1 MLTAFIGLEMSSISS
16 YILASYRRDAPRSN
30 EAAMKYF
37 LLGSFAT
44 AFFLYGIALSFGAT
58 GSTHLDLMTP
68 LANDSSQAPLEDR
81 PRIYLCRPGLQGRR
95 RAVPALDA
103 GRVRRRARAR
113 HRAAFD
119 GSQGR
124 RVRPGA
130 AHSGERRRRRARCG
144 SGRCGWPP
152 RSACLWEI
160 LSAIV
165 QTSVKRMLA
174 YSSIA
179 HAGYILVALTAA
191 AATDHPEAGIAAA
204 LFYLVGYA
212 LVKMGAFLIVA
223 QLGGP
228 GERHVEID
236 DLTGLGRRQ
245 PAMAACFS
253 LFLLSLLGLP
263 ITAGFLGKFYVFNAA
278 LESNLIWLAIL
289 LALNS
294 VIGSYYYLRV
304 IVAMYMREPKQEI
317 AAEPVPWTLSIVLW
331 IAAAGT
337 VYAGLFPARII
348 DFASKAALNI
358 KVGQA
363 SSLSLF
369 VANTQQ
375 KPDRLEAC
383 PTKNGTP
390 SNFRERAACK
400 NQYRN
405 RLLHFGEYDGKR
417 VQRHRLDQHERKQ
430 QRKPDRSRRAGVA
443 SQAFAGRRR
452 GARLSDAASRRGDR
466 HGKARRDGHPVGPA
480 RRAGIAPVCANAAGA
495 MKATRQQ
502 CEQNHRILL
511 HRVSPSLR
519 NSRSEVVPGHPSCSR
534 AHASQRIMPV

>member
-1 MLTAFIGLEMSSISS
+1 MFPPIQDLYRIAPEIVLCGFGMLVMLLAPVVPKARHGILAGISLLGAALALASTYYPSIYPGLAYSGLFRADAFSLFVHWIVCGAAFLVILGSVGYLKRDGLDTAEFCALVLFATAGMGVMAGAHELLTAFIGLEMSSIAS

-68 LANDSSQAPLEDR
+68 LPNDSAHTLLKIGLGLIFVGLAFKVAAAPFQLWTPDVYEGAPAPVTALLSTGPKAAAFALAMRILASVDAAAPLWFW
-81 PRIYLCRPGLQGRR
+81 
-95 RAVPALDA
+95 ALWVVAALSMFA
-103 GRVRRRARAR
+103 GN
-113 HRAAFD
+113 
-119 GSQGR
+119 
-124 RVRPGA
+124 
-130 AHSGERRRRRARCG
+130 
-144 SGRCGWPP
+144 
-152 RSACLWEI
+152 

-204 LFYLVGYA
+204 LFYLVSYA

-223 QLGGP
+223 HLGGP
-228 GERHVEID
+228 GERRVDIED
-236 DLTGLGRRQ
+236 FTGLGRRQ
-245 PAMAACFS
+245 PALAACLS

-304 IVAMYMREPKQEI
+304 IVAMYMREP
-317 AAEPVPWTLSIVLW
+317 AAEIPPLPVPWTLSVVLW
-331 IAAAGT
+331 IAAIGT

-348 DFASKAALNI
+348 DFAAKAALNI
-358 KVGQA
+358 
-363 SSLSLF
+363 
-369 VANTQQ
+369 
-375 KPDRLEAC
+375 R
-383 PTKNGTP
+383 
-390 SNFRERAACK
+390 
-400 NQYRN
+400 
-405 RLLHFGEYDGKR
+405 
-417 VQRHRLDQHERKQ
+417 
-430 QRKPDRSRRAGVA
+430 
-443 SQAFAGRRR
+443 
-452 GARLSDAASRRGDR
+452 
-466 HGKARRDGHPVGPA
+466 
-480 RRAGIAPVCANAAGA
+480 
-495 MKATRQQ
+495 
-502 CEQNHRILL
+502 
-511 HRVSPSLR
+511 
-519 NSRSEVVPGHPSCSR
+519 
-534 AHASQRIMPV
+534 

>member
-1 MLTAFIGLEMSSISS
+1 MFPPIQDLYRIAPEIVLCGFGMLVMLLAPVVSKARHGVLAGISLVGAALALVATYYPAKYPGLAYSGLFRADSFSLFVHWIVCGAAFLVILGSIGYLKRDDLDAAEFCALILFATAGMGVMAGAHELLTAFIGLEMSSISS

-68 LANDSSQAPLEDR
+68 LANDSAHTLLKIGLGFIFIGLAFKVAAAPFQLWTPDVYEGAPAPVTALLSTGPKAAAFALALRIMASVDAAAPLWFW
-81 PRIYLCRPGLQGRR
+81 
-95 RAVPALDA
+95 ALWVAAALSMFA
-103 GRVRRRARAR
+103 GN
-113 HRAAFD
+113 
-119 GSQGR
+119 
-124 RVRPGA
+124 
-130 AHSGERRRRRARCG
+130 
-144 SGRCGWPP
+144 
-152 RSACLWEI
+152 

-228 GERHVEID
+228 GERHVDID
-236 DLTGLGRRQ
+236 DFTGLARRQ
-245 PAMAACFS
+245 PAMAACLS

-294 VIGSYYYLRV
+294 VIGAYYYLRV
-304 IVAMYMREPKQEI
+304 IVVMYMREPATEI
-317 AAEPVPWTLSIVLW
+317 IAEPVPWTLSAVLW

-337 VYAGLFPARII
+337 VFAGLFPARII
-348 DFASKAALNI
+348 DFAAKAALNI
-358 KVGQA
+358 
-363 SSLSLF
+363 
-369 VANTQQ
+369 
-375 KPDRLEAC
+375 R
-383 PTKNGTP
+383 
-390 SNFRERAACK
+390 
-400 NQYRN
+400 
-405 RLLHFGEYDGKR
+405 
-417 VQRHRLDQHERKQ
+417 
-430 QRKPDRSRRAGVA
+430 
-443 SQAFAGRRR
+443 
-452 GARLSDAASRRGDR
+452 
-466 HGKARRDGHPVGPA
+466 
-480 RRAGIAPVCANAAGA
+480 
-495 MKATRQQ
+495 
-502 CEQNHRILL
+502 
-511 HRVSPSLR
+511 
-519 NSRSEVVPGHPSCSR
+519 
-534 AHASQRIMPV
+534 

>member
-1 MLTAFIGLEMSSISS
+1 MLVMLLAPVVSKARHGVLAGVSLVGAALALVSTLYPLHASWARLFRAFSGPTRSACSSTGSSAASAFLVILGSISYLKRDDLDAAEFCALVLFATAGMGVMAGAHELLTAFIGLEMSSIAS

-68 LANDSSQAPLEDR
+68 LANDSAHTLLKIGLGLIFIGLAFKVAAAPFQLWTPDVYEGAPAPVTALLSTGPKAAAFALALRILASVDAAAPLWFW
-81 PRIYLCRPGLQGRR
+81 
-95 RAVPALDA
+95 ALWVAAALSMFA
-103 GRVRRRARAR
+103 GN
-113 HRAAFD
+113 
-119 GSQGR
+119 
-124 RVRPGA
+124 
-130 AHSGERRRRRARCG
+130 
-144 SGRCGWPP
+144 
-152 RSACLWEI
+152 

-223 QLGGP
+223 HLGGP
-228 GERHVEID
+228 GERHVDID
-236 DLTGLGRRQ
+236 DFTGLGRRQ
-245 PAMAACFS
+245 PAMAACLS

-304 IVAMYMREPKQEI
+304 IVVMYMREPATEI
-317 AAEPVPWTLSIVLW
+317 VAEPVPWTLSVVLW

-337 VYAGLFPARII
+337 VFAGLFPARII
-348 DFASKAALNI
+348 DFAAKAALNI
-358 KVGQA
+358 
-363 SSLSLF
+363 
-369 VANTQQ
+369 
-375 KPDRLEAC
+375 R
-383 PTKNGTP
+383 
-390 SNFRERAACK
+390 
-400 NQYRN
+400 
-405 RLLHFGEYDGKR
+405 
-417 VQRHRLDQHERKQ
+417 
-430 QRKPDRSRRAGVA
+430 
-443 SQAFAGRRR
+443 
-452 GARLSDAASRRGDR
+452 
-466 HGKARRDGHPVGPA
+466 
-480 RRAGIAPVCANAAGA
+480 
-495 MKATRQQ
+495 
-502 CEQNHRILL
+502 
-511 HRVSPSLR
+511 
-519 NSRSEVVPGHPSCSR
+519 
-534 AHASQRIMPV
+534 

>member
-1 MLTAFIGLEMSSISS
+1 MILGSIGYLKRDDLDAAEFCALILFATAGMGVMAGAHELLTAFIGLEMSSIAS

-68 LANDSSQAPLEDR
+68 LANDSAHTLLKIGLGFIFIGLAFKVAAAPFQLWTPDVYEGAPAPVTALLSTGPKAAAFALALRIMASVDAAAPLWFW
-81 PRIYLCRPGLQGRR
+81 
-95 RAVPALDA
+95 ALW
-103 GRVRRRARAR
+103 V
-113 HRAAFD
+113 AAALSMFV
-119 GSQGR
+119 GN
-124 RVRPGA
+124 
-130 AHSGERRRRRARCG
+130 
-144 SGRCGWPP
+144 
-152 RSACLWEI
+152 

-228 GERHVEID
+228 GERHVDID
-236 DLTGLGRRQ
+236 DFTGLARRQ
-245 PAMAACFS
+245 PAMAACLS

-294 VIGSYYYLRV
+294 VIGAYYYLRV
-304 IVAMYMREPKQEI
+304 IVAMYMREPARKS
-317 AAEPVPWTLSIVLW
+317 PPSPCP
-331 IAAAGT
+331 GRSPSCC
-337 VYAGLFPARII
+337 GSPPPARSTP
-348 DFASKAALNI
+348 ACSPP
-358 KVGQA
+358 A
-363 SSLSLF
+363 SSISPP
-369 VANTQQ
+369 
-375 KPDRLEAC
+375 KPR
-383 PTKNGTP
+383 
-390 SNFRERAACK
+390 
-400 NQYRN
+400 
-405 RLLHFGEYDGKR
+405 
-417 VQRHRLDQHERKQ
+417 
-430 QRKPDRSRRAGVA
+430 
-443 SQAFAGRRR
+443 
-452 GARLSDAASRRGDR
+452 
-466 HGKARRDGHPVGPA
+466 
-480 RRAGIAPVCANAAGA
+480 
-495 MKATRQQ
+495 
-502 CEQNHRILL
+502 
-511 HRVSPSLR
+511 
-519 NSRSEVVPGHPSCSR
+519 
-534 AHASQRIMPV
+534 